1 MGAPKHPESKA
12 KVERQHQ
19 LIAHVRCICES
30 NAEKFSVAL
39 YRVALI
45 RNASQSETTNLECS
59 CAAHTAFARVT
70 YTGDQKEELNIG

>member
-1 MGAPKHPESKA
+1 MGAPKHPES

-30 NAEKFSVAL
+30 NAEKCSVAL
-39 YRVALI
+39 YRVTLI

-59 CAAHTAFARVT
+59 SAAHIAFARVT
-70 YTGDQKEELNIG
+70 YTGDKKEGLKIG